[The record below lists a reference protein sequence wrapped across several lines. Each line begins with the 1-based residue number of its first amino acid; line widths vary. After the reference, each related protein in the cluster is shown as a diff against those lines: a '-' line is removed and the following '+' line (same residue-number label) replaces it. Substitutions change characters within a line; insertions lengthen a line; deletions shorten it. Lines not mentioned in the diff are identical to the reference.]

1 MDNEFLP
8 LINFL
13 SDADTFDVGDYYEE
27 DDGEPVGSCDNC
39 GSNIYADEAD
49 STCLCHQCQWFA
61 LQNMPEQ
68 RASE

>member
-1 MDNEFLP
+1 MDDELLN
-8 LINFL
+8 LIDFM
-13 SDADTFDVGDYYEE
+13 SDADTFDVGDYDEE